1 MSMYGNYSCC
11 QTPYYGYDMS
21 GCGCGCHDRG
31 CHDRG
36 CNDRGSTVY
45 VILVLFILCAFA
57 KRSCLEFD
65 DC

>member
-21 GCGCGCHDRG
+21 NYGCGCQ
-31 CHDRG
+31 DRG

>member
-21 GCGCGCHDRG
+21 GYGCGCQ
-31 CHDRG
+31 DRG
-36 CNDRGSTVY
+36 CNDRSSTVY

-57 KRSCLEFD
+57 KRSCLDFD

>member
-21 GCGCGCHDRG
+21 SCGCGYQ
-31 CHDRG
+31 DRG
-36 CNDRGSTVY
+36 CNNRGSTVY